1 MNTISFPGLGL
12 EFTLPDGF
20 DIGSFHIYFYG
31 VIIGTGLLLAMIY
44 AFLNFRKVGVDP
56 DKAIDAIIGGV
67 IGGIV
72 GARLYYVV
80 FKWED
85 FKDNLLH
92 ILDIRDGGLAI
103 YGGLIGALAVGLLV
117 AKWRKIHIPALLDI
131 VGIGFLLGQGLGRWG
146 NFFNVEAFGS
156 NTSLP
161 WGMTGPKVVSY
172 LTAHESELA
181 AIGVT
186 VDPNMPVHPT
196 FLYESLWCLLGF
208 VLLALYLK
216 HRKFDGEVFLMYL
229 AYYGVERAI
238 VEGLRTDSLMVGTVR
253 VSQLLAILL
262 VLASVILWCILRSR
276 IRNSHDENY
285 LKLYVLTEPGQRIL
299 QGIPE
304 EPEPKKSRK
313 KNKKKKSG
321 ESEEESDAAEET
333 NLPAEEVEST
343 EDAEPAQES
352 GEGPSDAQAEEPE
365 QAAGMDGDSPEEA
378 AEETA
383 EGQESAEEDKEH
395 GGTDH

>member
-20 DIGSFHIYFYG
+20 SIGSFHIYFYG
-31 VIIGTGLLLAMIY
+31 VIIGVGLLLAMIY

-72 GARLYYVV
+72 GARLYYVA

-85 FKDNLLH
+85 FQDDLLH

-208 VLLALYLK
+208 VLLAIYLK

-229 AYYGVERAI
+229 AYYGVERAV

-262 VLASVILWCILRSR
+262 VLASVILWCVLRSR

-285 LKLYVLTEPGQRIL
+285 MKLYVLTEPGQRIL

-304 EPEPKKSRK
+304 EPEQKEPRK
-313 KNKKKKSG
+313 KRKGRKSADEADTAG
-321 ESEEESDAAEET
+321 EPEADAAQPAEAEAGEPETDTAQPAAEAVESET
-333 NLPAEEVEST
+333 
-343 EDAEPAQES
+343 
-352 GEGPSDAQAEEPE
+352 
-365 QAAGMDGDSPEEA
+365 AGDSSPEEPV
-378 AEETA
+378 EEKPT
-383 EGQESAEEDKEH
+383 EEDKTN
-395 GGTDH
+395 GSADH